1 MKTTRFSTLSQV
13 IVSKEAISNPK
24 IFIHTEFIHLMIK
37 AYILI
42 LTYVGNLKSV
52 LNEMKNLKNVESIA
66 VIAGDYDI
74 VVKANVNNL
83 EELMEL
89 TDKIHSIKGVKRT
102 NTQVIEKEIEI

>member
-1 MKTTRFSTLSQV
+1 
-13 IVSKEAISNPK
+13 
-24 IFIHTEFIHLMIK
+24 MIK

-52 LNEMKNLKNVESIA
+52 LNELQKLDNIESIA

-74 VVKANVNNL
+74 VVKAGVGNL

-89 TDKIHSIKGVKRT
+89 TDKIHAIKGVKRT

>member
-1 MKTTRFSTLSQV
+1 MEW
-13 IVSKEAISNPK
+13 IIS
-24 IFIHTEFIHLMIK
+24 FMIK

-52 LNEMKNLKNVESIA
+52 LNELKNLENIESIA

-74 VVKANVNNL
+74 IVKARVNSL

-89 TDKIHSIKGVKRT
+89 TDKIHAIKGVKRT
-102 NTQVIEKEIEI
+102 NTQVVEKEIEA

>member
-1 MKTTRFSTLSQV
+1 
-13 IVSKEAISNPK
+13 
-24 IFIHTEFIHLMIK
+24 MIK

-52 LNEMKNLKNVESIA
+52 LNELKNLENIESIA

-74 VVKANVNNL
+74 IVKARVNSL

-89 TDKIHSIKGVKRT
+89 TDKIHAIKGVKRT
-102 NTQVIEKEIEI
+102 NTQVVEKEIEA